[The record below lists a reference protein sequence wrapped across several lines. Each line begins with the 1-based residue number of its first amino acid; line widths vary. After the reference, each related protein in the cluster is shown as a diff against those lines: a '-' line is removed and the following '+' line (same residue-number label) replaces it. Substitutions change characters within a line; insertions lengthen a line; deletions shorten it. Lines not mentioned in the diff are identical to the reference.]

1 MQRNNLAMIL
11 LLGFAVVGLAVAAE
25 PPSSSA
31 PASTDKVKIDFGTL
45 DKDSNGSLSKEEVKA
60 VAELTV
66 QFDTLDADHDR
77 VLSHAEFLRWH
88 GASTSAGKPRDPT
101 TVPGGSAGAQH
112 MPERD

>member
-11 LLGFAVVGLAVAAE
+11 LLGFAVAGLAIAAE
-25 PPSSSA
+25 PPSAAA

-45 DKDSNGSLSKEEVKA
+45 DKDADGSLTKEEVKA
-60 VAELTV
+60 VAEL
-66 QFDTLDADHDR
+66 QPLFDTLDADHDR
-77 VLSHAEFLRWH
+77 VLSQPEFQRWR
-88 GASTSAGKPRDPT
+88 GASTSAGKARDPT